1 MPKED
6 KNEKAIGDGCI
17 FTRGGRSVAGRMPG
31 AVAGESDAR
40 RYGGTPLKT
49 AQGRSQSCSREEA
62 AIYLRLSSADGPAAE
77 SDSIQNQRIF
87 LREWADGHGFAVVGE
102 FVDDGHTGTDFE
114 RPGFQMLSRCL
125 LDGSVRCVIVKD
137 LSRLGRNYA
146 ETGRYLEQIFP
157 RLGVRF
163 IAVNDQYDSAKNTD
177 SVQQMA
183 VFKNVFND
191 LYAADASA
199 KVRTSLGIL
208 KRQGKFLG
216 RQAPYGYRLDPADR
230 YHLLPEEETAP
241 TVRRIF
247 ALFLG
252 GSSRTRIAKILN
264 REGIPSPAIQKQMAA
279 GNRCFTG
286 LWNAE
291 TIRRILS
298 HPVYQG
304 DMAQQF
310 TRTVNYK
317 VHVRR
322 RVDPEEWIVVENTH
336 EPLVSRE
343 DFALARQMLQVRT
356 YGTTGHPHLLTG
368 IAYCADCGSPL
379 YAKKRGKYWYLNCY
393 GYYREPTAGRCT
405 SHSIREDVVMQA
417 VAETLRSLA
426 QNQVDLRVLARICAQ
441 KQQGIQDCASR
452 CRKLEQQL
460 EQARKTRLRAYKDKA
475 AGVLSQEEFAYI
487 SKDLRREETWCRQEL
502 ERLSGQENG
511 WEKAD
516 AIENKI
522 GAFLQFDHLG
532 KGQLRQLVRCVEI
545 DASKHITIVCN
556 FTDPAG
562 GKRGRF
568 PEQGQQT

>member
-1 MPKED
+1 MKKSEM
-6 KNEKAIGDGCI
+6 
-17 FTRGGRSVAGRMPG
+17 R
-31 AVAGESDAR
+31 ESAR
-40 RYGGTPLKT
+40 R
-49 AQGRSQSCSREEA
+49 QEA
-62 AIYLRLSSADGPAAE
+62 AIYLRLSSADGPEAE
-77 SDSIQNQRIF
+77 SDSIQNQRSF
-87 LREWADGHGFAVVGE
+87 LREWAQQHDIAIVRE

-114 RPGFQMLSRCL
+114 RPGFQELSQCL
-125 LDGSVRCVIVKD
+125 MDGSVRCVIVKD

-163 IAVNDQYDSAKNTD
+163 IAVNDQYDSAQNTD

-216 RQAPYGYRLDPADR
+216 RQAPYGYRIDPANR
-230 YHLLPEEETAP
+230 YHLVPDEETAP

-252 GSSRTRIAKILN
+252 GVSRTQIAKILN
-264 REGIPSPAIQKQMAA
+264 RENVPSPAAQKQMTDKS
-279 GNRCFTG
+279 RRFTG

-317 VHVRR
+317 VHIRR
-322 RVDPEEWIVVENTH
+322 RVDPGEWIVVENTH

-343 DFALARQMLQVRT
+343 DFALAQQMQQVRT
-356 YGTTGHPHLLTG
+356 YEGTDHPHLLTG

-393 GYYREPTAGRCT
+393 GYYRDPTAHHCT
-405 SHSIREDVVMQA
+405 SHSIREDVVVQA
-417 VAETLRSLA
+417 VVDALRELA
-426 QNQVDLRVLARICAQ
+426 QNQVDSKAIACKRAQ
-441 KQQGIQDCASR
+441 KQQGQQDLKNR
-452 CRKLEQQL
+452 RRKLEQQL
-460 EQARKTRLRAYKDKA
+460 ESERKTRLGAYKDKA
-475 AGVLSQEEFAYI
+475 AGILREDEFAYI
-487 SKDLRREETWCRQEL
+487 SQNLRKEEERCQKEL
-502 ERLSGQENG
+502 EQLAHLEHNLDQT
-511 WEKAD
+511 D
-516 AIENKI
+516 AIEKKI
-522 GAFLQFDHLG
+522 RAFLQFDHLE
-532 KGQLRQLVRCVEI
+532 KGQLQQLVRRVEV
-545 DASKHITIVCN
+545 DTHKHITITFN
-556 FTDPAG
+556 FIDPDKGAD
-562 GKRGRF
+562 
-568 PEQGQQT
+568 